1 MVYEIH
7 ISVPICCSPLYYW
20 GSFVKLGIL
29 DQIYFGVGMRG
40 SLNRYLGGSFGKKRL
55 HFVGRLIVSV
65 FFVGA
70 VVACEDKDAG
80 PLDQDNRW
88 PLAWLDTD
96 GDCQNTE
103 TETLIAHTSGLIQWA
118 SPDACDIASGQWR
131 SWASNQSV
139 PMSSVL
145 VVMVVVP
152 KNAQES
158 GAQDWS
164 MEDKLVFMNDPEN
177 LIILDTASAKLRG
190 SYGPD
195 RWVPHQ
201 AYWCEYATRWRS
213 VKERYGLSLSE
224 EENGATT
231 HMIAVSCEP
240 SVKGETETAP

>member
-1 MVYEIH
+1 
-7 ISVPICCSPLYYW
+7 
-20 GSFVKLGIL
+20 
-29 DQIYFGVGMRG
+29 MRG
-40 SLNRYLGGSFGKKRL
+40 YLNRYLRGSVRNRLL
-55 HFVGRLIVSV
+55 HFVVRLIVSV
-65 FFVGA
+65 LFVGA
-70 VVACEDKDAG
+70 VVACAQNGVESA
-80 PLDQDNRW
+80 DQGDRW
-88 PLAWLDTD
+88 PLVWLDTD

-118 SPDACDIASGQWR
+118 SPDACEIASGQWK

-139 PMSSVL
+139 PISSVL

-164 MEDKLVFMNDPEN
+164 MEDKLAFMNDPEN
-177 LIILDTASAKLRG
+177 LIILDTASAKVRG

-240 SVKGETETAP
+240 PAKGETEEAP